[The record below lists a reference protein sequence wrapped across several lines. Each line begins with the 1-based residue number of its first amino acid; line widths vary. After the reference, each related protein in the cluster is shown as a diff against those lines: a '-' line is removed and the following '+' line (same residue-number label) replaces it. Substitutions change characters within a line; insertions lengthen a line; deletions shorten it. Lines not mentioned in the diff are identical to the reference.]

1 MYRFN
6 KDLINEILNYLSL
19 KDRYKTGLLNKR
31 FNKLWNNYILPNTRK
46 ITNHYYYDKYMFT
59 LPKKIENAFP
69 YIGILNKCKRE
80 IVKFECKFE
89 YIYLSHE
96 ERLQFYLQ
104 SNTLI

>member
-6 KDLINEILNYLSL
+6 KDLINKILNYLSL
-19 KDRYKTGLLNKR
+19 KDRCKTGLLNKR
-31 FNKLWNNYILPNTRK
+31 FNKLWNYYILPNTRK
-46 ITNHYYYDKYMFT
+46 ITNHYYYSKYIFT

-80 IVKFECKFE
+80 IIEFKFECE
-89 YIYLSHE
+89 YIYLSSE